1 MVAFNPHSQ
10 PKILIVNC
18 AACHGILSWSESQ
31 RLINEN
37 EVKNVNPNEIEVH
50 ATLKTQTLS
59 ALTKWTYACLGVN
72 SNKASFRKGWLQ
84 TKYNPSNTWYEELG
98 YICRNAPK
106 LLATQQ
112 SIDNPKDPAAM
123 LNCYSRL
130 LSNPDHLRSAGIDE
144 HIDDRESD
152 LKLSEAVYEHNFRIP
167 LTEALLQLAGSSFNQ
182 SKPLV
187 LVDIGAGG
195 GRVLFDAAQFL
206 QNQGHHLV
214 LVAVDPSPIAR
225 KACQECFEKLSSV
238 SIHVIDGSIEEPIL
252 IIKKMQ
258 EFNIPLDRVIVLAK
272 AALHDRKLAEPPTE
286 KSKVTYYVKEEM
298 CNDENPNTVYR
309 NEDWSL
315 VGRNR
320 VIADM
325 VDLINN
331 WYKLLPNAAFIFME
345 SHIVSPSIV
354 KAHLKTVPLMPAYLA
369 HALSCQYLLTADDH
383 FSALKATKIP
393 IQSFKTLQKLASNQP
408 LMSLT
413 VLSR

>member
-1 MVAFNPHSQ
+1 
-10 PKILIVNC
+10 
-18 AACHGILSWSESQ
+18 
-31 RLINEN
+31 
-37 EVKNVNPNEIEVH
+37 
-50 ATLKTQTLS
+50 
-59 ALTKWTYACLGVN
+59 
-72 SNKASFRKGWLQ
+72 
-84 TKYNPSNTWYEELG
+84 
-98 YICRNAPK
+98 
-106 LLATQQ
+106 
-112 SIDNPKDPAAM
+112 
-123 LNCYSRL
+123 
-130 LSNPDHLRSAGIDE
+130 
-144 HIDDRESD
+144 
-152 LKLSEAVYEHNFRIP
+152 
-167 LTEALLQLAGSSFNQ
+167 
-182 SKPLV
+182 
-187 LVDIGAGG
+187 
-195 GRVLFDAAQFL
+195 
-206 QNQGHHLV
+206 
-214 LVAVDPSPIAR
+214 
-225 KACQECFEKLSSV
+225 
-238 SIHVIDGSIEEPIL
+238 
-252 IIKKMQ
+252 
-258 EFNIPLDRVIVLAK
+258 
-272 AALHDRKLAEPPTE
+272 
-286 KSKVTYYVKEEM
+286 M